1 MLEFL
6 WNVPVVLF
14 EFALNVI
21 FWGSVIG
28 VLFMILKWGTEKYV
42 ETFKKHNN
50 EPDDLYEK
58 PEDWG

>member
-6 WNVPVVLF
+6 WNVPIVLF

-28 VLFMILKWGTEKYV
+28 VLIMIFKWGTEKYIDTYNRHV
-42 ETFKKHNN
+42 N

>member
-6 WNVPVVLF
+6 WNVPVLLF

-28 VLFMILKWGTEKYV
+28 VLVMIFIWGTQKYI
-42 ETFKKHNN
+42 ETFKNQ
-50 EPDDLYEK
+50 EPDNLYEK
-58 PEDWG
+58 EEDWG